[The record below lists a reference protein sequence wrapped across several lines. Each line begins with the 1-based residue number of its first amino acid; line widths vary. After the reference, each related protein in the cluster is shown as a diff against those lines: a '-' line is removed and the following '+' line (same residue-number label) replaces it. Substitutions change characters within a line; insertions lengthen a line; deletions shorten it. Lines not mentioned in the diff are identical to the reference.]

1 MTGDQDAALWNH
13 TESSDFRGT
22 LVRVTHDALAVN
34 RLCGDEVRLQLR
46 LDTNGRVEAAR
57 FTARGCRVGQA
68 AASLLCERIEGL
80 SRVELERIQ
89 PGDVLGWCGVT
100 LSPVRQTCVL
110 TAYEALRGA
119 LLAEGGWIAN

>member
-1 MTGDQDAALWNH
+1 MTGDQDSALWDH
-13 TESSDFRGT
+13 AESSNFQGT
-22 LVRVTHDALAVN
+22 LANATHESLAVN

-46 LDTNGRVEAAR
+46 MDGTGRAEAAR
-57 FTARGCRVGQA
+57 FTAKGCRVSQA

-80 SRVELERIQ
+80 GREDLETIQ
-89 PGDVLGWCGVT
+89 PEDVLGWCGVT

-119 LLAEGGWIAN
+119 LSGGGKIAN